1 MVAGD
6 VLRVVFGREQESALV
21 RRFNEADRQHVCV
34 SCLGGG
40 IRLVWSIVV
49 GTVSR
54 LGGQLRGG
62 MKLAWYVISS
72 KRLCTMVWLLVL
84 TVLFGKA
91 LELRILFILVL
102 VKTNIFPSCI

>member
-1 MVAGD
+1 M
-6 VLRVVFGREQESALV
+6 
-21 RRFNEADRQHVCV
+21 RRFNEADREHVCV

-40 IRLVWSIVV
+40 IKLVWSIVV
-49 GTVSR
+49 GTVSQ

-62 MKLAWYVISS
+62 MKLAWYVSSS

-91 LELRILFILVL
+91 LELCILFILVL
-102 VKTNIFPSCI
+102 VNLMIIFVA